1 MLTPTRPIPRFADG
15 HVRSKAVESTVACTP
30 IACTVVP
37 LLPPV
42 LFLTCPSPSYGVN
55 RDTLFCYHKASEEF
69 LRRLM
74 GLYVASH
81 YKNTPNDL
89 QLLSDAPAHHIFVL
103 LGPVDPSSTSLPE
116 ILCVLQVRVEEGRE
130 EERKGGEGGRGGRKG
145 REEREGGKGGEGGG
159 GGKLRG
165 GEG

>member
-1 MLTPTRPIPRFADG
+1 
-15 HVRSKAVESTVACTP
+15 
-30 IACTVVP
+30 
-37 LLPPV
+37 
-42 LFLTCPSPSYGVN
+42 
-55 RDTLFCYHKASEEF
+55 
-69 LRRLM
+69 M

-116 ILCVLQVRVEEGRE
+116 ILCVLQVRVEEGRVGRGRE
-130 EERKGGEGGRGGRKG
+130 EERKGREGK
-145 REEREGGKGGEGGG
+145 EEREGGEGGRKR
-159 GGKLRG
+159 KLRG